1 MPGKP
6 HSRPQSTFFG
16 SDEHGGL
23 GIAAVYAVVAA
34 AALDSI
40 LTAFALALASV

>member
-6 HSRPQSTFFG
+6 HSGLQSAFFVTV
-16 SDEHGGL
+16 
-23 GIAAVYAVVAA
+23 AVCAVMAVA

-40 LTAFALALASV
+40 LTAFALNPASV

>member
-6 HSRPQSTFFG
+6 HSKPQSTFFG

-23 GIAAVYAVVAA
+23 AIA

-40 LTAFALALASV
+40 LTPSALAPAAV